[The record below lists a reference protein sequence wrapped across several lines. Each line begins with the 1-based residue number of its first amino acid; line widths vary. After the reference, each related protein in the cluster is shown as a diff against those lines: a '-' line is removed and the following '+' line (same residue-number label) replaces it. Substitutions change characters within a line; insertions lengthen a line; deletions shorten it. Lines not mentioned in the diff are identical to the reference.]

1 MPLRVVGTA
10 TRRGADVLAA
20 QVDNL
25 MVRGSRFP
33 IDLVGDIY
41 RYKWTVLGAA
51 ALGFA
56 VFQVLG
62 LGLEFVASAIDGAVY
77 TNVTSSV
84 REVLV
89 RYRAWE
95 LYRALLYSM
104 SAAFCGWT
112 VARVFRSHQMMAIT
126 SVVLV
131 IGASL
136 LISLFTGPGY
146 YLRDFALIG
155 GISLSPL
162 IGGMRLRQCRRTQ
175 GC

>member
-1 MPLRVVGTA
+1 MI
-10 TRRGADVLAA
+10 RR
-20 QVDNL
+20 
-25 MVRGSRFP
+25 SRFP
-33 IDLVGDIY
+33 IALGGE
-41 RYKWTVLGAA
+41 WTILGAS

-56 VFQVLG
+56 VFQVLS
-62 LGLEFVASAIDGAVY
+62 LGLQFVASVIDTAIY
-77 TNVTSSV
+77 TNVASSV

-112 VARVFRSHQMMAIT
+112 VAWVFRSRQMLAVT
-126 SVVLV
+126 SVVVV

-146 YLRDFALIG
+146 YLRDFAVIG
-155 GISLSPL
+155 TITLSPF
-162 IGGMRLRQCRRTQ
+162 IGGMRFRRSN
-175 GC
+175 GRRS